1 MAARLAG
8 LRDEPPDSHREDLA
22 DGVLGDVRKGFQV
35 LLGGGGDYRQT

>member
-22 DGVLGDVRKGFQV
+22 DGGLGDIRKGFQV